1 MMSDRKAELERKKA
15 KLQAIRE
22 EKERRRREKE
32 QKDVRLYMIV
42 EEATVRAAGADKDH
56 RKEIDAMLSSLGMAP
71 VSDVLSSLSSMN
83 SLTPEQ
89 SANATPDASLQPSSI
104 NSTQSTGRRKP
115 RELTIVSV
123 ANTNIPPKEPV
134 VYSKQTQTVQTTH
147 TSHDAFSKNVSK
159 IPHRSCALFNL
170 TDLAALLNAHSLV
183 FATQLVK
190 STHIGHKDCPNLLP
204 NTRSTPPVQQQHQ
217 LTLAPQATL
226 RLTGGVPGKTFH
238 LIVAVTYIP
247 ISLVS
252 QDIICELFDFETL
265 IGLSVESYDFSWFS
279 VSLGSDLGLASLS
292 SLFTMI
298 NYMRKTIGQQISLV
312 KDMSFLSLFTT
323 VLTFDDSQAEDEEN
337 SLPHLDSF
345 QSKLPPGI
353 LPHGLPQVK
362 EVQPAV
368 TQVEQEKEKE
378 KPKKEVRE
386 FSEEEK
392 QMIILSEDFQRF
404 LDRTS
409 RIVERA
415 LGESI
420 DIYTDYTGTMDGEDG
435 LDEKSHQQLWLNR
448 SFFCERWSRNRCVT
462 SMDWSPQFP
471 ELLAASYNNNDDT
484 PNDPDGVCLVWN
496 TKFKKATPE
505 FIFHC
510 QSPVMSTTFAKF
522 HPNLILGG
530 TYSGQIVLWDNR
542 VQKRTPVQ
550 RTPLSAS
557 AHTHPVYC
565 LTVVGTQNAHN
576 LISISTDGKLCS
588 WSLDMLSQ
596 PQETL
601 ILYLKQS
608 KTIAATCLAFPH
620 GDVNNFVVGSEDGTV
635 YGDCRHGT
643 KAGVVEM
650 FEGHQGPVTGI
661 STHAVQGGIDFS
673 HLFLTSSI
681 DWTIKLWSLK
691 EMKPLYSFEHNGDY
705 VYDVAWSPTHP
716 ALFAAVDDSGRLDL
730 WNLNQDTEVPAASV
744 IVDGNPALNRVS
756 WTPSGLHV
764 TVGDDTGKIW
774 VYDVAEHLAYPRS
787 DEWNKFLYTQQDLKN
802 NKADEELDRLNLSSG
817 PSSLTS
823 LTSISSCPLR

>member
-32 QKDVRLYMIV
+32 QKDV
-42 EEATVRAAGADKDH
+42 EEATVRAAGTEKDQ
-56 RKEIDAMLSSLGMAP
+56 RKEIDAMLSSLGVAP
-71 VSDVLSSLSSMN
+71 VSDVLSSLSSMS

-104 NSTQSTGRRKP
+104 NSAQSSASRKKN
-115 RELTIVSV
+115 RDLTIVSV
-123 ANTNIPPKEPV
+123 AHTNIPPKEPV
-134 VYSKQTQTVQTTH
+134 VYSKQTQTIQTTH
-147 TSHDAFSKNVSK
+147 TSHDGLSTSSSAYTIYS
-159 IPHRSCALFNL
+159 SCS
-170 TDLAALLNAHSLV
+170 TTTPTHSCS
-183 FATQLVK
+183 A
-190 STHIGHKDCPNLLP
+190 G
-204 NTRSTPPVQQQHQ
+204 
-217 LTLAPQATL
+217 
-226 RLTGGVPGKTFH
+226 
-238 LIVAVTYIP
+238 Y
-247 ISLVS
+247 
-252 QDIICELFDFETL
+252 FETDWWRPRKGGSAPNYL
-265 IGLSVESYDFSWFS
+265 YEYNLNPGLEWEDE
-279 VSLGSDLGLASLS
+279 
-292 SLFTMI
+292 FT
-298 NYMRKTIGQQISLV
+298 
-312 KDMSFLSLFTT
+312 
-323 VLTFDDSQAEDEEN
+323 AEDEEN
-337 SLPHLDSF
+337 SLPHMDGF

-386 FSEEEK
+386 LSEEEK

-415 LGESI
+415 LGESV

-435 LDEKSHQQLWLNR
+435 MDEKSHQRLWLNR
-448 SFFCERWSRNRCVT
+448 SFMCERWSRNRCVT

-484 PNDPDGVCLVWN
+484 PNDPDGVCLIWN
-496 TKFKKATPE
+496 TKFKKTTPE

-510 QSPVMSTTFAKF
+510 QSPVMSTTFARF

-542 VQKRTPVQ
+542 VQKRTPIQ
-550 RTPLSAS
+550 RTPLSAT

-565 LTVVGTQNAHN
+565 LNVVGTQNAHN

-596 PQETL
+596 PQEALELHT
-601 ILYLKQS
+601 KQS
-608 KTIAATCLAFPH
+608 KAIAATCLAFPH
-620 GDVNNFVVGSEDGTV
+620 GDVNNFVMGSEDGTV
-635 YGDCRHGT
+635 YSACRHGSR
-643 KAGVVEM
+643 AGLTETY
-650 FEGHQGPVTGI
+650 EGHQGPVTGI
-661 STHAVQGGIDFS
+661 SAHAVQGGIDFS
-673 HLFLTSSI
+673 HLFLTSSL

-691 EMKPLYSFEHNGDY
+691 ENKPLYSFEHNGDY

-730 WNLNQDTEVPAASV
+730 WNLNQDTEVPTASV
-744 IVDGNPALNRVS
+744 VVDGSPALNRVS

-774 VYDVAEHLAYPRS
+774 VYDVAEHLAHPRI

-802 NKADEELDRLNLSSG
+802 NKADEELDKLNLSSG

-823 LTSISSCPLR
+823 MTSISSVPLR

>member
-32 QKDVRLYMIV
+32 QKDV
-42 EEATVRAAGADKDH
+42 EEATVRAAGTEKDQ
-56 RKEIDAMLSSLGMAP
+56 RKEIDAMLSSLGVAP
-71 VSDVLSSLSSMN
+71 VSDVLSSLSSMS

-104 NSTQSTGRRKP
+104 NSAHSSAGRRKN

-123 ANTNIPPKEPV
+123 AHTNIPPKEPV
-134 VYSKQTQTVQTTH
+134 VYSKQTQTIQTTH
-147 TSHDAFSKNVSK
+147 TSHDGLSTSSSAYTIYS
-159 IPHRSCALFNL
+159 SCS
-170 TDLAALLNAHSLV
+170 TTTPTHSCS
-183 FATQLVK
+183 A
-190 STHIGHKDCPNLLP
+190 G
-204 NTRSTPPVQQQHQ
+204 
-217 LTLAPQATL
+217 
-226 RLTGGVPGKTFH
+226 
-238 LIVAVTYIP
+238 Y
-247 ISLVS
+247 
-252 QDIICELFDFETL
+252 FETDWWRPRKGGSAPNYL
-265 IGLSVESYDFSWFS
+265 SHAFDYYDEYNLNPGLEWEDEF
-279 VSLGSDLGLASLS
+279 
-292 SLFTMI
+292 
-298 NYMRKTIGQQISLV
+298 
-312 KDMSFLSLFTT
+312 T
-323 VLTFDDSQAEDEEN
+323 VLTFDDGQAEDEEN
-337 SLPHLDSF
+337 SLPHMDGF

-368 TQVEQEKEKE
+368 TQVEQEKQKE

-386 FSEEEK
+386 LSEEEK

-415 LGESI
+415 LGESV
-420 DIYTDYTGTMDGEDG
+420 DIYTDYAGTMDGEDG
-435 LDEKSHQQLWLNR
+435 MDEKSHQRLWLNR
-448 SFFCERWSRNRCVT
+448 SFICERWSRNRCVT

-484 PNDPDGVCLVWN
+484 PNDPDGVCLIWN
-496 TKFKKATPE
+496 TKFKKTTPE

-510 QSPVMSTTFAKF
+510 QSPVMSTTFARF

-542 VQKRTPVQ
+542 VQKRTPIQ
-550 RTPLSAS
+550 RTPLSAT

-565 LTVVGTQNAHN
+565 LSVVGTQNAHN

-596 PQETL
+596 PQEALELHT
-601 ILYLKQS
+601 KQS
-608 KTIAATCLAFPH
+608 KAIAATCLAFPH
-620 GDVNNFVVGSEDGTV
+620 GDVNNFVMGSEDGTV
-635 YGDCRHGT
+635 YSACRHGSR
-643 KAGVVEM
+643 AGLTETY
-650 FEGHQGPVTGI
+650 EGHQGPVTGI
-661 STHAVQGGIDFS
+661 SAHAVQGGIDFS
-673 HLFLTSSI
+673 HLFLTSSL

-691 EMKPLYSFEHNGDY
+691 ENKPLYSFEHNGDY

-730 WNLNQDTEVPAASV
+730 WNLNQDTEVPTASV
-744 IVDGNPALNRVS
+744 VVDGCPALNRVS

-774 VYDVAEHLAYPRS
+774 VYDVAEHLAHPRI

-802 NKADEELDRLNLSSG
+802 NKADEELDKLNLSSG

-823 LTSISSCPLR
+823 MTSISSVPLR

>member
-22 EKERRRREKE
+22 EKERRKREKE
-32 QKDVRLYMIV
+32 MKDV
-42 EEATVRAAGADKDH
+42 EEATVRAAGTDKDH
-56 RKEIDAMLSSLGMAP
+56 RKELDAMLSSLGVAP

-104 NSTQSTGRRKP
+104 NSAQSSAGRRKN

-123 ANTNIPPKEPV
+123 AHTNIPPKEPV
-134 VYSKQTQTVQTTH
+134 LYNKQTQTIQTTH
-147 TSHDAFSKNVSK
+147 TSHDGLSASSSAYT
-159 IPHRSCALFNL
+159 IYSSC
-170 TDLAALLNAHSLV
+170 
-183 FATQLVK
+183 
-190 STHIGHKDCPNLLP
+190 ST
-204 NTRSTPPVQQQHQ
+204 STPTHSYSAGYFEIDWWRPRKGGS
-217 LTLAPQATL
+217 APN
-226 RLTGGVPGKTFH
+226 
-238 LIVAVTYIP
+238 Y
-247 ISLVS
+247 
-252 QDIICELFDFETL
+252 
-265 IGLSVESYDFSWFS
+265 LS
-279 VSLGSDLGLASLS
+279 
-292 SLFTMI
+292 
-298 NYMRKTIGQQISLV
+298 
-312 KDMSFLSLFTT
+312 
-323 VLTFDDSQAEDEEN
+323 EDEEN
-337 SLPHLDSF
+337 SLPHMDGF

-378 KPKKEVRE
+378 IPKEVRE
-386 FSEEEK
+386 LSEEEK

-404 LDRTS
+404 FDRTS

-415 LGESI
+415 LGESV
-420 DIYTDYTGTMDGEDG
+420 DIYTDYAGNMDGEDG
-435 LDEKSHQQLWLNR
+435 MDEKSHQRLWLNR
-448 SFFCERWSRNRCVT
+448 SFFCDRWSRNRCVT

-471 ELLAASYNNNDDT
+471 ELLVASYNNNDDI

-496 TKFKKATPE
+496 TKFKKTTPE

-510 QSPVMSTTFAKF
+510 QSPVLSVTFAKF

-542 VQKRTPVQ
+542 VQKRTPIQ
-550 RTPLSAS
+550 RTPLSAN

-565 LTVVGTQNAHN
+565 LNVVGAQNAHN
-576 LISISTDGKLCS
+576 LISISTDGKMCS

-596 PQETL
+596 PQERLELTT
-601 ILYLKQS
+601 KQS
-608 KTIAATCLAFPH
+608 KPIASTCLAFPQ
-620 GDVNNFVVGSEDGTV
+620 GDVNNFVVGSEEGTV
-635 YGDCRHGT
+635 YSACRHGT
-643 KAGVVEM
+643 KAGVLETY
-650 FEGHQGPVTGI
+650 EGHQGPVTGV
-661 STHAVQGGIDFS
+661 SAHAEQAGIDFS

-691 EMKPLYSFEHNGDY
+691 ENKPLYSFEHNGDY

-730 WNLNQDTEVPAASV
+730 WNLNQDTEVPTAS
-744 IVDGNPALNRVS
+744 IMIDGCPALNRVS

-774 VYDVAEHLAYPRS
+774 VYDVPEHLAHPRI
-787 DEWNKFLYTQQDLKN
+787 DEWNKFLYTQQELRN
-802 NKADEELDRLNLSSG
+802 NKADEELHKLNLRDQR
-817 PSSLTS
+817 P
-823 LTSISSCPLR
+823 

>member
-22 EKERRRREKE
+22 EKERRKREKE
-32 QKDVRLYMIV
+32 QKDV
-42 EEATVRAAGADKDH
+42 EEATVRAAGTDKDH
-56 RKEIDAMLSSLGMAP
+56 RKELDAMLSSLGVAP

-104 NSTQSTGRRKP
+104 NSAQSAGRRRN

-123 ANTNIPPKEPV
+123 AHTNIPPKEPV
-134 VYSKQTQTVQTTH
+134 VYNKQTQTIQTTH
-147 TSHDAFSKNVSK
+147 TSHDA
-159 IPHRSCALFNL
+159 HA
-170 TDLAALLNAHSLV
+170 
-183 FATQLVK
+183 
-190 STHIGHKDCPNLLP
+190 
-204 NTRSTPPVQQQHQ
+204 
-217 LTLAPQATL
+217 
-226 RLTGGVPGKTFH
+226 
-238 LIVAVTYIP
+238 
-247 ISLVS
+247 
-252 QDIICELFDFETL
+252 FD
-265 IGLSVESYDFSWFS
+265 Y
-279 VSLGSDLGLASLS
+279 
-292 SLFTMI
+292 
-298 NYMRKTIGQQISLV
+298 Y
-312 KDMSFLSLFTT
+312 
-323 VLTFDDSQAEDEEN
+323 AEDEEN
-337 SLPHLDSF
+337 SLPHMDGF

-378 KPKKEVRE
+378 KPKEVRE
-386 FSEEEK
+386 LSEEEK

-404 LDRTS
+404 FDRTS
-409 RIVERA
+409 RLVERA
-415 LGESI
+415 LGESV
-420 DIYTDYTGTMDGEDG
+420 DIYTDYAGNMDGEDEM
-435 LDEKSHQQLWLNR
+435 DEKSHQRLWLNR

-471 ELLAASYNNNDDT
+471 ELLVASYNNNDDI

-496 TKFKKATPE
+496 TKFKKTTPE

-510 QSPVMSTTFAKF
+510 QSPVLSVTFAKF

-542 VQKRTPVQ
+542 VQKRTPIQ
-550 RTPLSAS
+550 RTPLSAN

-565 LTVVGTQNAHN
+565 LNVVGAQNAHN
-576 LISISTDGKLCS
+576 LISISTDGKMCS

-596 PQETL
+596 PQERLELTT
-601 ILYLKQS
+601 KQS
-608 KTIAATCLAFPH
+608 KPIASTCLAFPQ
-620 GDVNNFVVGSEDGTV
+620 GDVNNFVVGTEDGTV
-635 YGDCRHGT
+635 YSACRHGT
-643 KAGVVEM
+643 KAGVLETY
-650 FEGHQGPVTGI
+650 EGHQGPVTGV
-661 STHAVQGGIDFS
+661 SAHAEQVGIDFS

-691 EMKPLYSFEHNGDY
+691 ENKPLYSFEHNGDY

-730 WNLNQDTEVPAASV
+730 WNLNQDTEVPTAS
-744 IVDGNPALNRVS
+744 IMIDGCPALNRVS

-774 VYDVAEHLAYPRS
+774 VYDVPEHLAHPRI
-787 DEWNKFLYTQQDLKN
+787 DEWTKFLYTQQELRD
-802 NKADEELDRLNLSSG
+802 NKVDEELHKLNLREPASLSSISPFSG
-817 PSSLTS
+817 PQ
-823 LTSISSCPLR
+823 CPPR

>member
-32 QKDVRLYMIV
+32 QKDV

-147 TSHDAFSKNVSK
+147 TSHDGLSKSSSEYT
-159 IPHRSCALFNL
+159 IYSSCS
-170 TDLAALLNAHSLV
+170 TTTPTHSCS
-183 FATQLVK
+183 A
-190 STHIGHKDCPNLLP
+190 G
-204 NTRSTPPVQQQHQ
+204 
-217 LTLAPQATL
+217 
-226 RLTGGVPGKTFH
+226 
-238 LIVAVTYIP
+238 Y
-247 ISLVS
+247 
-252 QDIICELFDFETL
+252 FETDWWRPRK
-265 IGLSVESYDFSWFS
+265 G
-279 VSLGSDLGLASLS
+279 GSAPNY
-292 SLFTMI
+292 LF
-298 NYMRKTIGQQISLV
+298 
-312 KDMSFLSLFTT
+312 
-323 VLTFDDSQAEDEEN
+323 LTFDDSQAEDEEN

>member
-32 QKDVRLYMIV
+32 QKDV
-42 EEATVRAAGADKDH
+42 EEATVRAASTEKDQ
-56 RKEIDAMLSSLGMAP
+56 RKEIDAMLSSLGVAP
-71 VSDVLSSLSSMN
+71 VSDVLSSLSSMS

-104 NSTQSTGRRKP
+104 NSAQSSANRKKN

-123 ANTNIPPKEPV
+123 AHTNIPPKEPV
-134 VYSKQTQTVQTTH
+134 VYSKQTQTIQTTH
-147 TSHDAFSKNVSK
+147 TSHDGLSTSSSAYTIYS
-159 IPHRSCALFNL
+159 SCS
-170 TDLAALLNAHSLV
+170 TTTPTHSCS
-183 FATQLVK
+183 A
-190 STHIGHKDCPNLLP
+190 G
-204 NTRSTPPVQQQHQ
+204 
-217 LTLAPQATL
+217 
-226 RLTGGVPGKTFH
+226 
-238 LIVAVTYIP
+238 Y
-247 ISLVS
+247 
-252 QDIICELFDFETL
+252 FETDWWRPRKDEYNL
-265 IGLSVESYDFSWFS
+265 NPGLEWEDE
-279 VSLGSDLGLASLS
+279 
-292 SLFTMI
+292 FT
-298 NYMRKTIGQQISLV
+298 
-312 KDMSFLSLFTT
+312 
-323 VLTFDDSQAEDEEN
+323 AEDEEN
-337 SLPHLDSF
+337 SLPHMDGF

-386 FSEEEK
+386 LSEEEK

-415 LGESI
+415 LGESV

-435 LDEKSHQQLWLNR
+435 MDEKNHQRLWLNR
-448 SFFCERWSRNRCVT
+448 SFICERWSRNRCVT

-484 PNDPDGVCLVWN
+484 PNDPDGVCLIWN
-496 TKFKKATPE
+496 TKFKKTTPE

-510 QSPVMSTTFAKF
+510 QSPVMSTTFARF

-542 VQKRTPVQ
+542 VQKRTPIQ
-550 RTPLSAS
+550 RTPLSAT

-565 LTVVGTQNAHN
+565 LSVVGTQNAHN

-596 PQETL
+596 PQEALELHT
-601 ILYLKQS
+601 KQS
-608 KTIAATCLAFPH
+608 KAIAATCLAFPH
-620 GDVNNFVVGSEDGTV
+620 GDVNNFVMGSEDGTV
-635 YGDCRHGT
+635 YSACRHGSR
-643 KAGVVEM
+643 AGLTETY
-650 FEGHQGPVTGI
+650 EGHQGPVTGI
-661 STHAVQGGIDFS
+661 SAHAVQGGIDFS
-673 HLFLTSSI
+673 HLFLTSSL

-691 EMKPLYSFEHNGDY
+691 ENKPLYSFEHNGDY

-730 WNLNQDTEVPAASV
+730 WNLNQDTEVPTASV
-744 IVDGNPALNRVS
+744 VVDGSPALNRVS

-774 VYDVAEHLAYPRS
+774 VYDVAEHLAHPRI

-802 NKADEELDRLNLSSG
+802 NKADEELDKLNLSSG

-823 LTSISSCPLR
+823 MTSISSVPLR

>member
-1 MMSDRKAELERKKA
+1 MSDRKAELERKKA

-32 QKDVRLYMIV
+32 QKDV
-42 EEATVRAAGADKDH
+42 EEATVRAAGTDKDH
-56 RKEIDAMLSSLGMAP
+56 RKELDAMLSSLGVAP

-104 NSTQSTGRRKP
+104 NSAQSTARKKN

-123 ANTNIPPKEPV
+123 AHTNIPPKEPV
-134 VYSKQTQTVQTTH
+134 VYTKQTQTIQTSH
-147 TSHDAFSKNVSK
+147 TSHD
-159 IPHRSCALFNL
+159 
-170 TDLAALLNAHSLV
+170 
-183 FATQLVK
+183 
-190 STHIGHKDCPNLLP
+190 G
-204 NTRSTPPVQQQHQ
+204 
-217 LTLAPQATL
+217 
-226 RLTGGVPGKTFH
+226 
-238 LIVAVTYIP
+238 Y
-247 ISLVS
+247 
-252 QDIICELFDFETL
+252 FETDWWRPRKGGSAPNYL
-265 IGLSVESYDFSWFS
+265 YEYNLNPGLEWEDE
-279 VSLGSDLGLASLS
+279 
-292 SLFTMI
+292 FT
-298 NYMRKTIGQQISLV
+298 
-312 KDMSFLSLFTT
+312 
-323 VLTFDDSQAEDEEN
+323 AEDEEN
-337 SLPHLDSF
+337 SLPHMDGF

-378 KPKKEVRE
+378 KPKEVRE
-386 FSEEEK
+386 LSEEEK

-415 LGESI
+415 LGESVN
-420 DIYTDYTGTMDGEDG
+420 IYTDYTGTMDGEDG
-435 LDEKSHQQLWLNR
+435 MDEKNHQRLWLNR
-448 SFFCERWSRNRCVT
+448 WFFCDRWSRNRCVT

-471 ELLAASYNNNDDT
+471 ELLVASYNNNDDT

-496 TKFKKATPE
+496 TKFKKTTPE

-510 QSPVMSTTFAKF
+510 QSPVMSTTFARF

-542 VQKRTPVQ
+542 VQKRTPIQ
-550 RTPLSAS
+550 RTPLSAN

-565 LTVVGTQNAHN
+565 LNVVGAQNAHN

-601 ILYLKQS
+601 DLCTKQS
-608 KTIAATCLAFPH
+608 KPIATTCLTFPH
-620 GDVNNFVVGSEDGTV
+620 GDVNNFVVGSEEGTV
-635 YGDCRHGT
+635 YSACRHGT
-643 KAGVVEM
+643 KTGVLETY
-650 FEGHQGPVTGI
+650 EGHQGPVTGI
-661 STHAVQGGIDFS
+661 SAHAVQGGIDFS

-691 EMKPLYSFEHNGDY
+691 ESKPLYSFEHNGDY

-730 WNLNQDTEVPAASV
+730 WNLNQDTEVPTAGV
-744 IVDGNPALNRVS
+744 MIDGCPALNRVS

-764 TVGDDTGKIW
+764 TVGDDSGKIW
-774 VYDVAEHLAYPRS
+774 VYDVAEHLAHPRI
-787 DEWNKFLYTQQDLKN
+787 DEWNKFLYTQQELKH
-802 NKADEELDRLNLSSG
+802 NKADEELHKLNLRE
-817 PSSLTS
+817 PTS
-823 LTSISSCPLR
+823 LTSIPPLLTGPLR

>member
-32 QKDVRLYMIV
+32 QKDV
-42 EEATVRAAGADKDH
+42 EEATVRAAGTDKDQ
-56 RKEIDAMLSSLGMAP
+56 RKEIDAMLSSLGVAP
-71 VSDVLSSLSSMN
+71 VSDVLSSLSSMS

-104 NSTQSTGRRKP
+104 NSAQSSAGRRKN

-123 ANTNIPPKEPV
+123 AHTNIPPKEPV
-134 VYSKQTQTVQTTH
+134 VYSKQTQTIQTTH
-147 TSHDAFSKNVSK
+147 TSHDGLSTSSSAYTIYS
-159 IPHRSCALFNL
+159 SCS
-170 TDLAALLNAHSLV
+170 TTTPTHSCS
-183 FATQLVK
+183 A
-190 STHIGHKDCPNLLP
+190 G
-204 NTRSTPPVQQQHQ
+204 
-217 LTLAPQATL
+217 
-226 RLTGGVPGKTFH
+226 
-238 LIVAVTYIP
+238 Y
-247 ISLVS
+247 
-252 QDIICELFDFETL
+252 FETDWWRPRKGGSAPNYL
-265 IGLSVESYDFSWFS
+265 YEYNLNPGLEWEDE
-279 VSLGSDLGLASLS
+279 
-292 SLFTMI
+292 FT
-298 NYMRKTIGQQISLV
+298 
-312 KDMSFLSLFTT
+312 
-323 VLTFDDSQAEDEEN
+323 AEDEEN
-337 SLPHLDSF
+337 SLPHMDGF

-362 EVQPAV
+362 EVQPAM

-386 FSEEEK
+386 LSEEEK

-415 LGESI
+415 LGESV

-435 LDEKSHQQLWLNR
+435 MDEKSHQRLWLNR
-448 SFFCERWSRNRCVT
+448 SFICERWSRNRCVT

-484 PNDPDGVCLVWN
+484 PNDPDGVCLIWN
-496 TKFKKATPE
+496 TKFKKTTPE

-510 QSPVMSTTFAKF
+510 QSPVMSTTFARF

-542 VQKRTPVQ
+542 VQKRTPIQ
-550 RTPLSAS
+550 RTPLSAT

-565 LTVVGTQNAHN
+565 LSVVGTQNAHN

-596 PQETL
+596 PQEALELHT
-601 ILYLKQS
+601 KQS
-608 KTIAATCLAFPH
+608 KAIAATCLAFPH
-620 GDVNNFVVGSEDGTV
+620 GDVNNFVMGSEDGTV
-635 YGDCRHGT
+635 YSACRHGSR
-643 KAGVVEM
+643 AGLTETY
-650 FEGHQGPVTGI
+650 EGHQGPVTGI
-661 STHAVQGGIDFS
+661 SAHAVQGGIDFS
-673 HLFLTSSI
+673 HLFLTSSL

-691 EMKPLYSFEHNGDY
+691 ENKPLYSFEHNGDY

-716 ALFAAVDDSGRLDL
+716 ALFASVDDSGRLDL

-744 IVDGNPALNRVS
+744 VVDGCPALNRVS

-774 VYDVAEHLAYPRS
+774 VYDVAEHLAHPRL

-802 NKADEELDRLNLSSG
+802 NKADEELDKLNLSSG

-823 LTSISSCPLR
+823 MTSISSVPLR

>member
-32 QKDVRLYMIV
+32 QKDV

-147 TSHDAFSKNVSK
+147 TSHDAFSKNVFK

-204 NTRSTPPVQQQHQ
+204 NTPSTPPVQQQHQ

-238 LIVAVTYIP
+238 LIVAVTLMHSTIT
-247 ISLVS
+247 V
-252 QDIICELFDFETL
+252 
-265 IGLSVESYDFSWFS
+265 SYDFSWFS

-312 KDMSFLSLFTT
+312 KDMSFLSIANFVSPAFTERF

>member
-22 EKERRRREKE
+22 EKERRKREKE
-32 QKDVRLYMIV
+32 MKDV
-42 EEATVRAAGADKDH
+42 EEATVRAAGTDKDH
-56 RKEIDAMLSSLGMAP
+56 RKELDAMLSSLGVAP

-104 NSTQSTGRRKP
+104 NSAQSSAGRRKN

-123 ANTNIPPKEPV
+123 AHTNIPPKEPV
-134 VYSKQTQTVQTTH
+134 LYNKQTQTIQTTH
-147 TSHDAFSKNVSK
+147 TSHDGYFEIDWWRPRKAHAF
-159 IPHRSCALFNL
+159 
-170 TDLAALLNAHSLV
+170 D
-183 FATQLVK
+183 
-190 STHIGHKDCPNLLP
+190 
-204 NTRSTPPVQQQHQ
+204 
-217 LTLAPQATL
+217 
-226 RLTGGVPGKTFH
+226 
-238 LIVAVTYIP
+238 Y
-247 ISLVS
+247 
-252 QDIICELFDFETL
+252 
-265 IGLSVESYDFSWFS
+265 Y
-279 VSLGSDLGLASLS
+279 
-292 SLFTMI
+292 
-298 NYMRKTIGQQISLV
+298 
-312 KDMSFLSLFTT
+312 
-323 VLTFDDSQAEDEEN
+323 AEDEEN
-337 SLPHLDSF
+337 SLPHMDGF

-378 KPKKEVRE
+378 IPKEVRE
-386 FSEEEK
+386 LSEEEK

-404 LDRTS
+404 FDRTS

-415 LGESI
+415 LGESV
-420 DIYTDYTGTMDGEDG
+420 DIYTDYAGNMDGEDG
-435 LDEKSHQQLWLNR
+435 MDEKSHQRLWLNR
-448 SFFCERWSRNRCVT
+448 SFFCDRWSRNRCVT

-471 ELLAASYNNNDDT
+471 ELLVASYNNNDDI

-496 TKFKKATPE
+496 TKFKKTTPE

-510 QSPVMSTTFAKF
+510 QSPVLSVTFAKF

-542 VQKRTPVQ
+542 VQKRTPIQ
-550 RTPLSAS
+550 RTPLSAN

-565 LTVVGTQNAHN
+565 LNVVGAQNAHN
-576 LISISTDGKLCS
+576 LISISTDGKMCS

-596 PQETL
+596 PQERLELTT
-601 ILYLKQS
+601 KQS
-608 KTIAATCLAFPH
+608 KPIASTCLAFPQ
-620 GDVNNFVVGSEDGTV
+620 GDVNNFVVGSEEGTV
-635 YGDCRHGT
+635 YSACRHGT
-643 KAGVVEM
+643 KAGVLETY
-650 FEGHQGPVTGI
+650 EGHQGPVTGV
-661 STHAVQGGIDFS
+661 SAHAEQAGIDFS

-691 EMKPLYSFEHNGDY
+691 ENKPLYSFEHNGDY

-730 WNLNQDTEVPAASV
+730 WNLNQDTEVPTAS
-744 IVDGNPALNRVS
+744 IMIDGCPALNRVS

-774 VYDVAEHLAYPRS
+774 VYDVPEHLAHPRI
-787 DEWNKFLYTQQDLKN
+787 DEWNKFLYTQQELRN
-802 NKADEELDRLNLSSG
+802 NKADEELHKLNLRDQR
-817 PSSLTS
+817 P
-823 LTSISSCPLR
+823 